1 MTPLPR
7 RAALFALGVIFAAN
21 FLSYLDR
28 TLVSALEEP
37 LTRAFKLESDQFGLL
52 WTLFTIGY
60 MACAVPIGYLAD
72 RHHRPRILAACI
84 VVWSVATIGS
94 GFATARETLY
104 VCRFFIGVGEAGCLI
119 IGQALIADY
128 FSAEVRGRAL
138 SMFHIAVPLGGTGAF
153 ILAGLLEGALGW
165 NTLFYIAGAPG
176 FVVAALILLLA
187 DPPRGG
193 AAVQPGALA
202 PGTGKAGL
210 RDYLGLFRI
219 RSLMFVIFGQAFAVI
234 LLVSWIHFGVEF
246 FTDVRGMDRQNA
258 RITLGVLALVSG
270 ALGNTVGGILGDRL
284 ARKYRGAYAF
294 LAGLG
299 YLAAVPLL
307 MIGFLTGHKWI
318 FLPTLTA
325 GSFCLFM
332 CMPAVNAQ
340 IAAVTPP
347 HQRAMAWSLAVF
359 ILHLL
364 GDTAAPWV
372 FGLVDESYGRVF
384 AFGTF
389 TFALV
394 LAGYCCL
401 LAARFARADHER
413 LGVAKSENPPVLPV

>member
-7 RAALFALGVIFAAN
+7 RAAFFALGIIFAAN

-37 LTRAFKLESDQFGLL
+37 LCRAFSLESDQFGLL
-52 WTLFTIGY
+52 WTLFTLGY

-84 VVWSVATIGS
+84 VIWSVATIGS
-94 GFATARETLY
+94 GLASARETLY
-104 VCRFFIGVGEAGCLI
+104 ICRFFIGVGEAGCLI
-119 IGQALIADY
+119 IGQALIAD
-128 FSAEVRGRAL
+128 FFAAEVRGRAL

-153 ILAGLLEGALGW
+153 ILAGLLEGAFGW
-165 NTLFYIAGAPG
+165 RGLFYVAGAPG
-176 FVVAALILLLA
+176 LLVAALILLLA

-193 AAVQPGALA
+193 MAAKPDASA
-202 PGTGKAGL
+202 PGKAGI
-210 RDYLGLFRI
+210 RGYFKLFEI
-219 RSLMFVIFGQAFAVI
+219 RTLMFVIFGQAFAVI

-246 FTDVRGMDRQNA
+246 FTDVRGMNRQTA
-258 RITLGVLALVSG
+258 RITLGILALVSG
-270 ALGNTVGGILGDRL
+270 ALGNTVGGVLGDRL
-284 ARKYRGAYAF
+284 ARTHRGAYAF
-294 LAGLG
+294 LAAIG

-307 MIGFLTGHKWI
+307 MIGFLSPEMWI
-318 FLPTLTA
+318 FIPTLTA

-372 FGLVDESYGRVF
+372 FGKVDEHYGRVF

-389 TFALV
+389 TFALL

-401 LAARFARADHER
+401 LAARFARADDER
-413 LGVAKSENPPVLPV
+413 LRAMKADASPALPV